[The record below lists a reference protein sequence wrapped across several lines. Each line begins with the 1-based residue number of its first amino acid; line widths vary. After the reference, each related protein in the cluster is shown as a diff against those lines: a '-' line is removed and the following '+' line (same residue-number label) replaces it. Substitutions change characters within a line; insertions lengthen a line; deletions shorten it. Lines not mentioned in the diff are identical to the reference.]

1 MTVSDHELPGH
12 NRPLLESHPQAWSDS
27 FHGLKGLK
35 DGRAVAWALE
45 SLRPEILSRRK
56 AHHADR
62 SKTAWLDGLRGWAA
76 LIVCFV
82 HLTVYTHPGIE
93 SCYGSPL
100 PLPGQLG
107 VSDELKNETP
117 AAWPIL
123 RVLWNGGHFAVMVF
137 FTMSGYVLTKRLIS
151 LLHEGRHADFITSLH
166 SSICR
171 RPLRLFLPVL
181 WSTLILLTVWHVTGL
196 TTPWPPR
203 EDNIL
208 LELIAWTRESGK
220 FIFFFRTGFLFTYYN
235 IHTWTIPVE
244 LRGSLFLFVWL
255 FAVAQMPHK
264 TRFLLTLG
272 MVFYL
277 VFVAPGAMYATFFAG
292 MVTAEL
298 DLIASGAAQ
307 ISLPWDRLMQALGSH
322 WIVRSIVLHA
332 ALLSALYLGG
342 QPAGDG
348 DLASA
353 ERVLG
358 TCHGWKTLGKMIPKS
373 YPSKGSE
380 SATHRWFWLFW
391 ASWLLVIACKEI
403 HWLKRGLEGRI
414 SQCLYLFLPYF
425 RPPFLLRPMLTVPR
439 PWKSL
444 ICTLSNSWTHDW
456 YVLRTAVLSVGR
468 QEGITG

>member
-1 MTVSDHELPGH
+1 MTVTDHELPSLS
-12 NRPLLESHPQAWSDS
+12 RPLLESHPQAWSDS
-27 FHGLKGLK
+27 FNGLK
-35 DGRAVAWALE
+35 DGRAVFWALE
-45 SLRPEILSRRK
+45 SLRPEFLSRRK

-93 SCYGSPL
+93 SCYGAPL
-100 PLPGQLG
+100 PFQLG
-107 VSDELKNETP
+107 VSGEPRNITP

-137 FTMSGYVLTKRLIS
+137 FTISGYVLTKRLIS
-151 LLHEGRHADFITSLH
+151 LLHEGRQADFVSALH

-181 WSTLILLTVWHVTGL
+181 WSTLILLTVWHVTGF

-203 EDNIL
+203 KDNIF
-208 LELIAWTRESGK
+208 LELVAWMRESGK
-220 FIFFFRTGFLFTYYN
+220 FVFFFRTGFLFTYYN

-255 FAVAQMPHK
+255 FAVSQMAHK
-264 TRFLLTLG
+264 TRFMFTMG
-272 MVFYL
+272 MVLYL
-277 VFVAPGAMYATFFAG
+277 VFVSPGAMYATFFAG

-307 ISLPWDRLMQALGSH
+307 MSLPWDRLKQALGSH
-322 WIVRSIVLHA
+322 GPVRAIVLHA
-332 ALLSALYLGG
+332 ILVSALYLGG

-348 DLASA
+348 DLATK
-353 ERVLG
+353 EKVLG
-358 TCHGWKTLGKMIPKS
+358 TCHGWATLSKLIPEA

-403 HWLKRGLEGRI
+403 SWLKRGLESRM
-414 SQCLYLFLPYF
+414 SQCPYPIYL
-425 RPPFLLRPMLTVPR
+425 
-439 PWKSL
+439 
-444 ICTLSNSWTHDW
+444 LSASF
-456 YVLRTAVLSVGR
+456 
-468 QEGITG
+468 